1 MLQNTGHSQDGF
13 ALAGAL
19 LLAAGLLILAVPLL
33 AMMARHNASGLD
45 ARQHALL
52 RAEAGEMLELG
63 SYFARSEGG
72 MPSYLLAGAGPV
84 QTGQIEACQLRLDK
98 AGGDLLPAGIRF
110 LDNASFSGMA
120 SAPGRS
126 GSWAM
131 IWLPASH
138 PWPHDRVWI
147 ASCYLANSPSRQL
160 ALSLLEAGY
169 LAGNWR
175 SFSITEF

>member
-1 MLQNTGHSQDGF
+1 MLQNRCHNQDGF

-52 RAEAGEMLELG
+52 RAEAGEMLELA
-63 SYFARSEGG
+63 SYFARLEGG
-72 MPSYLLAGAGPV
+72 MPSYLSAGADPV
-84 QTGQIEACQLRLDK
+84 QTGQTEACQQRLDK
-98 AGGDLLPAGIRF
+98 AGGDLLPAGISF
-110 LDNASFSGMA
+110 SDNASFSGRV
-120 SAPGRS
+120 SSPGRS

-131 IWLPASH
+131 IWRNASH

-147 ASCYLANSPSRQL
+147 ASCYLAKPPSRQL
-160 ALSLLEAGY
+160 AFNLLEAGY

-175 SFSITEF
+175 SFSLTEF

>member
-1 MLQNTGHSQDGF
+1 MLQNRCHNQDGF

-19 LLAAGLLILAVPLL
+19 LLAAGLMLLAVPLL

-52 RAEAGEMLELG
+52 RAEAGEMLEMA

-72 MPSYLLAGAGPV
+72 MPSYLSAGAGPV
-84 QTGQIEACQLRLDK
+84 QRGQIEACQQRLDK

-110 LDNASFSGMA
+110 LDNASQSGMA

-126 GSWAM
+126 GSWGM
-131 IWLPASH
+131 IWLPASF
-138 PWPHDRVWI
+138 PRPHDRVWI
-147 ASCYLANSPSRQL
+147 ASCYLANPPSRQL

-175 SFSITEF
+175 SFSGTEF